1 MNLFLLGGNFCIA
14 MAQNFGLKDYM
25 ERFLSLLSGEG
36 IPYSLE
42 DSVDLSLPLVR
53 TIELFVQKE

>member
-14 MAQNFGLKDYM
+14 MAQNFGLKDYL
-25 ERFLSLLSGEG
+25 ERFLTLLSGEG
-36 IPYSLE
+36 IPYSVE
-42 DSVDLSLPLVR
+42 DPEDLSLPLVR